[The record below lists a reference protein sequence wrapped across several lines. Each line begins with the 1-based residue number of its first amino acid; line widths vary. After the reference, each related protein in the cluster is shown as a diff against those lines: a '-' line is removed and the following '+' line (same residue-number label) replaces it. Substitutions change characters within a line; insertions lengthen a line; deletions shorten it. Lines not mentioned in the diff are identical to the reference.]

1 MKIVARAVALFLVST
16 SLLAQ
21 PVAPPLRVLSSNGVR
36 AVVEALV
43 PDLEA
48 TIGRKVDIEFST
60 AASLKERIANGESF
74 DVAILTPAL
83 IDELVAERKI
93 VAASRQNFARA
104 GVGVGVRAG
113 APKPDVST
121 LDGLKRTLLA
131 AKSVTFTADGQS
143 RVTID
148 RAFERLGIAADMRAK
163 TLLKGPG
170 EPPHTVA
177 AGEAEVVLTL
187 VSEILPVPGVQL
199 VGPLPPEVQSYVSF
213 TAGRSASARDAA
225 GADALLRYLASP
237 KALAELGA
245 HGMEP
250 YDR

>member
-1 MKIVARAVALFLVST
+1 MKIVARAAALFLIST
-16 SLLAQ
+16 SVLAQ
-21 PVAPPLRVLSSNGVR
+21 PAGPPVRVLSSNGVR
-36 AVVEALV
+36 AVVEAFL
-43 PDLEA
+43 PDAEA
-48 TIGRKVDIEFST
+48 AIGHKLNIEFST
-60 AASLKERIANGESF
+60 AASLKDRIANGEPF

-83 IDELVAERKI
+83 IDALVAEQKI
-93 VAASRQNFARA
+93 TAASRQNFARA

-143 RVTID
+143 RAAID
-148 RAFERLGIAADMRAK
+148 RAFERLGIVADMRGK

-170 EPPHTVA
+170 EPPHAVA

-187 VSEILPVPGVQL
+187 ISEILPVPGVQL
-199 VGPLPPEVQSYVSF
+199 VGPLPPELQNYVSF
-213 TAGRSASARDAA
+213 TAGRSASVRDAA

-237 KALAELGA
+237 KALAALGA

>member
-60 AASLKERIANGESF
+60 AASLKARVANGEPF

-83 IDELVAERKI
+83 IDALVAEQKI

-113 APKPDVST
+113 AARPDVST
-121 LDGLKRTLLA
+121 LEGRTGLR
-131 AKSVTFTADGQS
+131 
-143 RVTID
+143 
-148 RAFERLGIAADMRAK
+148 E
-163 TLLKGPG
+163 
-170 EPPHTVA
+170 
-177 AGEAEVVLTL
+177 
-187 VSEILPVPGVQL
+187 
-199 VGPLPPEVQSYVSF
+199 
-213 TAGRSASARDAA
+213 
-225 GADALLRYLASP
+225 
-237 KALAELGA
+237 
-245 HGMEP
+245 
-250 YDR
+250 